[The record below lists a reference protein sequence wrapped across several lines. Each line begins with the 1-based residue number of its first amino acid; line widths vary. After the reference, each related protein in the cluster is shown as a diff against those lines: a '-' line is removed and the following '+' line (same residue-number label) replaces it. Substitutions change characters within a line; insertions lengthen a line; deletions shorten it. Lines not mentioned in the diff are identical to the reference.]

1 MIQIKLKLPL
11 IYKLLACIFCSFFF
25 FKGRLGSDDLEV
37 FNFIFNYFHSD
48 NSLSS
53 YIESIKTESSQK
65 IFYNS
70 IQEHSY
76 FTFYHRFVW
85 VVQTYL
91 ITSFIKI
98 FSIFSFDVYFF
109 SQYFSG
115 FILSFYTCVSFF
127 LCQNFFN
134 KKTTKI
140 NSYFLTISIFFGS
153 GLICFFTGAFIE
165 CLVILLLILRVTQNN
180 KYKYFLDFLI
190 IFIKPFYFLLVC
202 GLVFSENKIF
212 NSKKFKTLSINFE
225 NLKIVLLYIFGL
237 LSLFLFIRYILFD
250 APSYTNY
257 LTNFFGRELNYYIYL
272 NQLFDFIFSFGSGLF
287 FSLPIIIILIIYGW
301 QGYESLSKMFFSVVL
316 IFFLSLFNQ
325 HHGQAVGGR
334 FFLPTLFIFM
344 KEFLSGF
351 LFLKKKIYV
360 LAFIAVITILNL
372 PSIEYRNFNLFQYIN
387 QSQIKAK
394 PAESNYDTWNF
405 PLRDFR
411 FNHLVFANNI
421 ILKKIKSI
429 DTIYIRDLKFNTEDV
444 YPMTPIKR
452 ISYLNKYKIDK
463 YDNKLILLL
472 KSYSN
477 YLVGIYY
484 FFILIFLSLYLFFF
498 FKIISKIDLKKIK
511 N

>member
-1 MIQIKLKLPL
+1 
-11 IYKLLACIFCSFFF
+11 
-25 FKGRLGSDDLEV
+25 
-37 FNFIFNYFHSD
+37 
-48 NSLSS
+48 
-53 YIESIKTESSQK
+53 
-65 IFYNS
+65 
-70 IQEHSY
+70 
-76 FTFYHRFVW
+76 
-85 VVQTYL
+85 
-91 ITSFIKI
+91 
-98 FSIFSFDVYFF
+98 
-109 SQYFSG
+109 
-115 FILSFYTCVSFF
+115 
-127 LCQNFFN
+127 
-134 KKTTKI
+134 
-140 NSYFLTISIFFGS
+140 
-153 GLICFFTGAFIE
+153 
-165 CLVILLLILRVTQNN
+165 
-180 KYKYFLDFLI
+180 
-190 IFIKPFYFLLVC
+190 
-202 GLVFSENKIF
+202 
-212 NSKKFKTLSINFE
+212 
-225 NLKIVLLYIFGL
+225 
-237 LSLFLFIRYILFD
+237 
-250 APSYTNY
+250 
-257 LTNFFGRELNYYIYL
+257 
-272 NQLFDFIFSFGSGLF
+272 
-287 FSLPIIIILIIYGW
+287 
-301 QGYESLSKMFFSVVL
+301 
-316 IFFLSLFNQ
+316 
-325 HHGQAVGGR
+325 
-334 FFLPTLFIFM
+334 
-344 KEFLSGF
+344 
-351 LFLKKKIYV
+351 LKKKIYV